1 MAQTKILTTA
11 GLGCGIVFSFSLT
24 VKCDHAG
31 IAVVVT
37 IMTVGHVYFWFYH
50 DPFLSALYSTLI
62 SMVGFYVAGTIVGN
76 SGRATNAILFYS
88 GGVFGIE
95 NH

>member
-1 MAQTKILTTA
+1 M
-11 GLGCGIVFSFSLT
+11 T

-37 IMTVGHVYFWFYH
+37 VMTVGHVYFWFYH

-62 SMVGFYVAGTIVGN
+62 SVVGFYVAVTIVGN
-76 SGRATNAILFYS
+76 SGLATNAILFCCLFTIWDHRKS
-88 GGVFGIE
+88 VVFAFRMEGQGQP
-95 NH
+95 